1 MKKLISGLFARYL
14 DHHEGNQSLLQWIG
28 VIGFLAFP
36 LLYLLRLNRNFP
48 ILYDDLP
55 WRAAA
60 TVLCLLL
67 ALRRWWPVE
76 VGSYYLP
83 YSYLTVFYS
92 LAFLLPFTLLH
103 NNAAT
108 PSAVNMVLSAMLII
122 LLTDWRNTLIMLS
135 GGYALSLAVFWLT
148 TQSPK
153 LPIDFFI
160 WWLPLCCVL
169 VACGSVSKYA
179 AKRAELERMRGL
191 YTGLAG
197 SIAHE
202 MRTPLAQVQHALR
215 RIDADVPPHSEAAR
229 AARQAHAAIQ
239 RGLQSISLTL
249 QQISQRRRG
258 VELRALSAE
267 QCVRRALD
275 EYAYDSSA
283 ARDRVRLQVNED
295 FNFGGDATSFELVV
309 FNLLK
314 NALYYLPIHPDMEV
328 SVSVNG
334 RAPTPCIV
342 VRDSGPG
349 IAPDVMPR
357 LFEEFHTAGK
367 TEGTGLGLSFCRRT
381 LREWGGDI
389 QCRSEPGRFTEF
401 TLSFAPAPVAR
412 VPACSADPKPVDPYH
427 SLLGRTVLIVD
438 DQRLNRT
445 IARALVQE
453 LGMNVIEAAHGQQA
467 LDMLQAGTAADVVL
481 MDVNMP
487 GLDGMATTLRLR
499 ALPCPAAQVPV
510 FALTANDS
518 PTVQAAAREA
528 GMQGVLGKP
537 IEMEALRHALVG
549 ASHGRAAQTSNHSLR
564 V

>member
-1 MKKLISGLFARYL
+1 MKKLVSGLFARYL
-14 DHHEGNQSLLQWIG
+14 NHHEGNQSLLQWIG
-28 VIGFLAFP
+28 VIGSLAFP

-55 WRAAA
+55 WRAGA

-67 ALRRWWPVE
+67 ALRRWWPAG
-76 VGSYYLP
+76 VGRYYLP
-83 YSYLTVFYS
+83 YSYITVFYC

-122 LLTDWRNTLIMLS
+122 LLTDWRNTLIMLA
-135 GGYALSLAVFWLT
+135 GGYASSTAVFWLT
-148 TQSPK
+148 TKSPK

-160 WWLPLCCVL
+160 WWLPLCGVL
-169 VACGSVSKYA
+169 VACGSVSKFT
-179 AKRAELERMRGL
+179 AKRAELERMRRL

-215 RIDADVPPHSEAAR
+215 RIETDVPPGSEAAR
-229 AARQAHAAIQ
+229 AASQAHAAIQ
-239 RGLQSISLTL
+239 RGLQSISITL
-249 QQISQRRRG
+249 QQIGQRRPA
-258 VELRALSAE
+258 VELRVLSAE
-267 QCVRRALD
+267 QCVLKSLD
-275 EYAYDSSA
+275 EYAYDSPA
-283 ARDRVRLQVNED
+283 ARERVRLEVNGD
-295 FNFGGDATSFELVV
+295 FSFLGDRTAFELVV

-314 NALYYLPIHPDMEV
+314 NALYYLPLHPYMEV
-328 SVSVNG
+328 CVNVNG
-334 RAPTPCIV
+334 RMPTPCIV
-342 VRDSGPG
+342 VRDNGPG

-367 TEGTGLGLSFCRRT
+367 AGGTGLGLSFCRRT

-389 QCRSEPGRFTEF
+389 QCRSELGRFTEF
-401 TLSFAPAPVAR
+401 TLSFAPAPAATALAS
-412 VPACSADPKPVDPYH
+412 PAHLEGSPTR
-427 SLLGRTVLIVD
+427 SLGGHTVLIVD
-438 DQRLNRT
+438 DQRLNRI
-445 IARALVQE
+445 IARALVRD
-453 LGMNVIEAAHGQQA
+453 LGMNVIEAEHGQQA
-467 LDMLQAGTAADVVL
+467 LDMLQAGTVPDVVL

-487 GLDGMATTLRLR
+487 GLDGMATTQRIR
-499 ALPCPAAQVPV
+499 ALPCPAARVPV

-537 IEMEALRHALVG
+537 IEMEALKHALAG
-549 ASHGRAAQTSNHSLR
+549 APHWRAAQTSSHSLR